1 MGTGIR
7 AEIRVDTDGT
17 CPVVEGA
24 VDLGSPSYAVSK
36 STTASTS
43 DRVVEEFML
52 ESDGSPTASLE
63 LTEVFDYGS
72 KTMYRFTRERGRG
85 CPCESIETFDCPI
98 IDIHTRDGYLYLV
111 FHAVDMGNLQNVM
124 MTLQERYSEVDVRR
138 LLRSEHERKEDTLVF
153 LDRSRLTDRQ
163 REVLETAHRMGYF
176 EHPKDANAGEVAQAL
191 DITTATFTEHLSAAQ
206 SKLLDAVLDV

>member
-7 AEIRVDTDGT
+7 AEIRVDANGT

-24 VDLGSPSYAVSK
+24 VDLGTPSDAVSK

-52 ESDGSPTASLE
+52 GSDGSPTASLE

-98 IDIHTRDGYLYLV
+98 VDIHTRKGYLHLV
-111 FHAVDMGNLQNVM
+111 FHAVDMENLQDVM

-138 LLRSEHERKEDTLVF
+138 LLRSEHEPQEDTLVF

-191 DITTATFTEHLSAAQ
+191 DITTATLTEHLSAAQ
-206 SKLLDAVLDV
+206 SKLLDAILDM